1 MGTTW
6 RKAEVLRVAVPLL
19 LVFATVAVAVAASVS
34 PETVPE
40 PPPAAVELHGMAPG
54 PTLALWKAGDR
65 KVVSVRLEP
74 GASMLRLPP
83 GGGCLA
89 LVRDGQ
95 APLTFR
101 IALAPAGR
109 AEITVPAWPPGVR
122 LAGSVRSEDGEP
134 LAASASLVTVSP
146 EPEPGAPPDPCR
158 LVLSEGG
165 VTAMTADPNGAFAL
179 GPIPAGAFLL
189 TVTAPGYADFS
200 EKLVLAGEPYERELD
215 AVMLRAV
222 ARLELTLD
230 LSQVDDQPPFAI
242 VVERANLDPHPYQ
255 RDDWQE
261 VAKTVLRDQPEL
273 GFTLAPGLHRVVFT
287 KEDTDIHSVTTLMLA
302 PGTNFVVLRPV
313 PITVEGRVSDH
324 KGPIED
330 ARVRVV
336 CNGNPTTVRTS
347 EEGRY
352 ELHLWTATGCA
363 VFVATPDKRRY
374 ATSLDLTTV
383 DLGDRIE
390 KSIEVPDNT
399 IEGTV
404 VDAATGDPIEKARVS
419 LRESVPGEEAQGS
432 RPAKSDEKG
441 HFEFKGVRSK
451 EDARAV
457 VSASADGY
465 LPGSQEVEGEEDGPP
480 PDVRLEL
487 HKADRIT
494 GRVVGAGG
502 EPVAGAMVG
511 CCAVDP
517 SGGLEVT
524 ADTDGRGE
532 FTLDAA
538 PGATIFAA
546 ARGYTI
552 GWAQAG
558 AKDVVVRLAPRGAPA
573 QVRLVDAEREP
584 VPGVALTF
592 SSPEAGLI
600 PSGALANDFAT
611 NGQTTHTNADGVLT
625 TSALPAGLYRVW
637 LLSPVAVPVELGV
650 LPVPASGE
658 VTLHVPGQ

>member
-1 MGTTW
+1 
-6 RKAEVLRVAVPLL
+6 LL
-19 LVFATVAVAVAASVS
+19 LVFATATVIAAGASS
-34 PETVPE
+34 PETGTKPA
-40 PPPAAVELHGMAPG
+40 PPQADVELHGMAPG
-54 PTLALWKAGDR
+54 PTLAMWKAADR
-65 KVVSVRLEP
+65 PVVRIPLEP

-83 GGGCLA
+83 GEGCLA
-89 LVRDGQ
+89 LVRDGR
-95 APLTFR
+95 APVTFR
-101 IALAPAGR
+101 LALAPAGR

-122 LAGSVRSEDGEP
+122 LSGSVRSEDGEP
-134 LAASASLVTVSP
+134 LAASASLVTVGP

-165 VTAMTADPNGAFAL
+165 VTATTADPNGAFAL

-189 TVTAPGYADFS
+189 TVTEPGYADFS
-200 EKLVLAGEPYERELD
+200 EKLVLAGEPHERELD
-215 AVMLRAV
+215 VVTLRAV

-230 LSQVDDQPPFAI
+230 LSQVDDQSPFVI

-261 VAKTVLRDQPEL
+261 VAKTVVRDQPEL
-273 GFTLAPGLHRVVFT
+273 GFTFAPGLHRVVFT

-313 PITVEGRVSDH
+313 PITVEGSVSDR

-336 CNGNPTTVRTS
+336 CHGHPTTVRTS

-363 VFVATPDKRRY
+363 VFVATQDKRRF
-374 ATSLDLTTV
+374 ATSLDLTSV

-404 VDAATGDPIEKARVS
+404 VDAATGDPIEKARIS
-419 LRESVPGEEAQGS
+419 LRESVPAEEAEGTLS
-432 RPAKSDEKG
+432 AKSDEKG

-451 EDARAV
+451 EHARAV

-465 LPGSQEVEGEEDGPP
+465 LPESQEVEVEEDGPP

-546 ARGYTI
+546 AGGYTI
-552 GWAQAG
+552 GWAQAH
-558 AKDVVVRLAPRGAPA
+558 AKDVVVRLAPRGAPV
-573 QVRLVDAEREP
+573 QVRLVDVDREP

-611 NGQTTHTNADGVLT
+611 NGQTSRTDADGVLIT
-625 TSALPAGLYRVW
+625 GSLPSGLYRVW
-637 LLSPVAVPVELGV
+637 LLSPVAVPVDLGV